1 MKGENGIMKKKF
13 TSFYAEIETHKV
25 ELERIQNECRRL
37 KDIISKM
44 EKNIASV
51 NREVIKILF
60 INNAVIPLKN
70 YLEAFF
76 FNHFFFFKNIY
87 IN

>member
-1 MKGENGIMKKKF
+1 MKKKF

-25 ELERIQNECRRL
+25 ELERIQAECRRL

-51 NREVIKILF
+51 NREVIIF
-60 INNAVIPLKN
+60 INNIKLLNVSNFLIIFKLK
-70 YLEAFF
+70 
-76 FNHFFFFKNIY
+76 
-87 IN
+87 

>member
-25 ELERIQNECRRL
+25 ELERIQAECRRL

-51 NREVIKILF
+51 NREVIIF
-60 INNAVIPLKN
+60 INNIKLLNVSNFLIIFKLK
-70 YLEAFF
+70 
-76 FNHFFFFKNIY
+76 
-87 IN
+87 